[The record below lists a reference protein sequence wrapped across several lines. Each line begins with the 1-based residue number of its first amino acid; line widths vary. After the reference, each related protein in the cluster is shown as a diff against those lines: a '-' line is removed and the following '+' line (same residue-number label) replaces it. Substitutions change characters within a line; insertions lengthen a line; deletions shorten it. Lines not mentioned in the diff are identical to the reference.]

1 MTCTACVEFEL
12 MQPNYLCRTND
23 NATDVVGWAMLA
35 RILFFVACFFTI
47 GDGAALAADEAFAE
61 IYAELSLRMPTPTL
75 VVVCHAFGCSNQAH
89 IILSPGDRAR
99 LSTLLAA
106 GKASPANERRALAG
120 AVQWFER
127 RIGPVAGTTGRVARA
142 GAAESHDPGQMDCI
156 DLSANNTSLLLLLT
170 QLQAAAPPPAGT
182 AGVARLPGRRA
193 VAAHDRGYE
202 RAQGRPTLGGRQ
214 LDPQIRRAAGDHA
227 ARRVAACALNG
238 GASPKA
244 RRPHKA
250 GVATDREAVLA

>member
-1 MTCTACVEFEL
+1 
-12 MQPNYLCRTND
+12 
-23 NATDVVGWAMLA
+23 MLA

-47 GDGAALAADEAFAE
+47 GDGAAIAADEAFAE

-170 QLQAAAPPPAGT
+170 QLKLLYHHRPELPVSRGFLVD
-182 AGVARLPGRRA
+182 GRLPHTTA
-193 VAAHDRGYE
+193 VIGELKGGQRWAVDNWTRKYGELPEIMPLDEWRLAH
-202 RAQGRPTLGGRQ
+202 
-214 LDPQIRRAAGDHA
+214 
-227 ARRVAACALNG
+227 
-238 GASPKA
+238 
-244 RRPHKA
+244 
-250 GVATDREAVLA
+250 